1 MDRVRVG
8 FIGAGRISTLHAL
21 AYEKNPTGDLVAVAD
36 TNPVAAKEQAERW
49 GARLVFSDYR
59 EMLQSP
65 AVDAVEVLLPHNLH
79 VQVSKE
85 ALAAGKHVSLQKP
98 MCLTMDEANQIVAAA
113 DNASSVFRMVENYR
127 TYEPYMRAKAMLESG
142 EIGEPIGM
150 RVKTI
155 HGKGRGGWEV
165 PSTALGWRADAK
177 IAGGA
182 NSIHDYG
189 AHITSIIPFFL
200 GKVEKVHAMADLSAG
215 VDRFTGSRAVITWKQ
230 QGSNMFGTWDMNESS
245 EFVIDTKYYPVD
257 EWIEITGT
265 RGVLWMT
272 RCTAR
277 MVDMPPLMMFRGG
290 QTFSFSDMETDWGDS
305 FRRAGHEFT
314 AGIVEGKQPQLD
326 ARESAHTLAVSLA
339 AARSAVEHR
348 EVTISEIAGR

>member
-21 AYEKNPTGDLVAVAD
+21 AYERNPTGDLVAVAD
-36 TNPVAAKEQAERW
+36 SNPGAAKQQADKW
-49 GARLVFSDYR
+49 GAKLVFSDYR

-65 AVDAVEVLLPHNLH
+65 DIDAVEVLLPHNLH
-79 VQVSKE
+79 LQVSRE
-85 ALAAGKHVSLQKP
+85 ALEAGKHVSLQKP
-98 MCLTMDEANQIVAAA
+98 MCLTMSEAMQIVDAA
-113 DNASSVFRMVENYR
+113 DAASSVFRMVENYR
-127 TYEPYMRAKAMLESG
+127 TYEPYMRAKAMLDSG

-165 PSTALGWRADAK
+165 PSTALGWRADAA

-200 GKVEKVHAMADLSAG
+200 GEVEKVHAMANLSAG
-215 VDRFTGSRAVITWKQ
+215 ADRFTGSRSVITWKQ
-230 QGSNMFGTWDMNESS
+230 MGSNVFGTWDMNESS
-245 EFVIDTKYYPVD
+245 EFIIDTKYYPVD

-265 RGVLWMT
+265 RGILWMT

-277 MVDMPPLMMFRGG
+277 MVDMPPLVMFRDGK
-290 QTFSFSDMETDWGDS
+290 TFEYSDMETDWGDS

-314 AGIVEGKQPQLD
+314 EGIVNGKQPQLD
-326 ARESAHTLAVSLA
+326 AREATHTLAVSLA
-339 AARSAVEHR
+339 AAKSAVEHR
-348 EVTISEIAGR
+348 EVSIAEMHGR